1 MALLLLDACSP
12 GCCAIGHNSL
22 WQQSSAYRYACPILA
37 DHHWIDVVSDASF
50 AESELLWVQ
59 TPELS
64 GPGVFDTIV
73 EVKDQHERSKL
84 LITCLEVC

>member
-1 MALLLLDACSP
+1 
-12 GCCAIGHNSL
+12 
-22 WQQSSAYRYACPILA
+22 
-37 DHHWIDVVSDASF
+37 VVSDASF